1 MAELAWNGM
10 DDRLIRLGVL
20 TPHTAPGPEAEFPIM
35 APGRITIQVERVP
48 ADAAGITTS
57 SGPPSLVAARRLTG
71 RVLDKAADPLGSD
84 SVDAIGYASTST
96 AYLLGPDHEAAMVAR
111 LRRRTG
117 APVAATCAAAV
128 LALRVLNVQRVAL
141 VAPPW
146 FDAQLNE
153 LGAAY
158 FRSQGLRVVSSA
170 SADLPSDPERIQPSA
185 VYDWISRYVDGDAD
199 AVFIG
204 GNGFRSV
211 EAIMPLEEAL
221 GGPVLA
227 SNQVLLW
234 SLLAQSGATFEVRGF
249 GRLFTLRLPVDG

>member
-1 MAELAWNGM
+1 M

-20 TPHTAPGPEAEFPIM
+20 TPHTAPGPEVEFPIM
-35 APGRITIQVERVP
+35 AQGRITTQVERVP
-48 ADAAGITTS
+48 ADAAGSRTS

-71 RVLDKAADPLGSD
+71 PALDTAADPLGSD

-96 AYLLGPDHEAAMVAR
+96 AYLLGPDHEAALVAR

-117 APVAATCAAAV
+117 APVAATCGSAV
-128 LALRVLNVQRVAL
+128 LALRALNVERVAL

-146 FDAQLNE
+146 FDDQLNE

-158 FRSQGLRVVSSA
+158 FRSRGFRVVSSA
-170 SADLPSDPERIQPSA
+170 SADLPDDPERIRPAA
-185 VYDWISRYVDGDAD
+185 VYNWISRYMDGDAD

-211 EAIMPLEEAL
+211 EAIRPLEEAL
-221 GGPVLA
+221 GRPVLA

-234 SLLAQSGATFEVRGF
+234 SLLSQSGAMFEVRGF
-249 GRLFTLRLPVDG
+249 GQLFRYRPPVARLSL